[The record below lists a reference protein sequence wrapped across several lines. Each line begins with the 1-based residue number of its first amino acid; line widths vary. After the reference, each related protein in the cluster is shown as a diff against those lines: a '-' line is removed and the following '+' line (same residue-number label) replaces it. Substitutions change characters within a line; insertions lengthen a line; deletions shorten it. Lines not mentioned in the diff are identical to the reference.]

1 MNERLGEINKNKFG
15 TKMKII
21 AYRKSDDIDIQFLDE
36 HGYVFEHQIYSN
48 FKSGGIKNPFDR
60 NICGIGYMGV
70 GKYHCKYLNGVH
82 TMEYQNWI
90 AMIRR
95 CYDERRKKTY
105 SSYYGTCEVCSEW
118 HNFQVFGTWYEQ
130 NFYQVG
136 TERMHID
143 KDILYPGN
151 KIYSPDTCS
160 LVPQRINMLFMNKP
174 NKRGLPNGIRKAYG
188 KYLAKYNN
196 EELGAYTTLEDAYN
210 VYAAKKEENIKQIAD
225 EYKELI
231 PEKLYVALYNYKVK
245 IENDKN
251 YVA

>member
-15 TKMKII
+15 TEMKII

-36 HGYVFEHQIYSN
+36 HGYIFEHQTYSN
-48 FKSGGIKNPFDR
+48 FKSGGIKNPYDR
-60 NICGIGYMGV
+60 NICDIGYMGV
-70 GKYHCKYLNGVH
+70 GKYHCKYSNGIH

-136 TERMHID
+136 NERMHID

-151 KIYSPDTCS
+151 KIYSPDTCI
-160 LVPQRINMLFMNKP
+160 LVPQRVNEIFHKNGKKIVDTDLP
-174 NKRGLPNGIRKAYG
+174 ETIRRRGDKFYVEFRSKGIGTYDTVEEC
-188 KYLAKYNN
+188 LEKYNIKK
-196 EELGAYTTLEDAYN
+196 LEYLRN
-210 VYAAKKEENIKQIAD
+210 SAD
-225 EYKELI
+225 ER
-231 PEKLYVALYNYKVK
+231 
-245 IENDKN
+245 
-251 YVA
+251 